1 MTDRVGINH
10 SGEGNSTTKSALE
23 PAVSKNALEEVRQGK
38 TQELEQIRR
47 REINVKNFEDE
58 A

>member
-1 MTDRVGINH
+1 M
-10 SGEGNSTTKSALE
+10 TTKPALE
-23 PAVSKNALEEVRQGK
+23 PAASKNALEEVRQSK